1 MKPLWIVLFAAS
13 AATGDLPA
21 RPDPAR
27 VREGL
32 DAPAQ
37 AAREWAGQQARTW
50 ARTDPMSVAQLWK
63 ELGLRGRCLLV
74 RALGATGTAHAAQ
87 VGMKLAAEA
96 EPEVF
101 RALLG
106 GLAEGGRTALF
117 AEAPAEL
124 PEAKRQALA
133 ELRLRWRVE
142 EEMARLKSPSGLT
155 GHYTGQYER
164 IKKLGRGIL
173 PIFFAMFEDRAYPLP
188 GEAASGPYRS
198 IHPWMVRF
206 EREELRNLAGCAFG
220 EIVDPDDKETLQA
233 LVRLFYVYRSMNR
246 LEHPVEREDLAP
258 TLAFALHD
266 LGVRVLEAGDPTAA
280 ERLLAPARSYLSDLR
295 REARLGGYDAWRA
308 WWDLGYAYIRLGNP
322 KEGEKWYQMVL
333 EVPQVSRSVAAY
345 NLACNFAMRGLQ
357 EPARRDE
364 FKQLSLKYLEKAVNE
379 FSYTDWQWMEEDKD
393 LDLVHDDPRY
403 KVLLHYLKRKYPDRR
418 KGRVSK
424 ELREFLNGDDSD

>member
-1 MKPLWIVLFAAS
+1 LLVKSLWIVLFAIS
-13 AATGDLPA
+13 VAAADLPA
-21 RPDPAR
+21 GPDPAAL
-27 VREGL
+27 REGL

-37 AAREWAGQQARTW
+37 AAREWAAERARTW
-50 ARTDPMSVAQLWK
+50 ARTDPMGVAGLWK
-63 ELGLRGRCLLV
+63 DLGERGRCVLA

-87 VGMKLAAEA
+87 VGMSLAADA

-106 GLAEGGRTALF
+106 GLAEGGRKALF
-117 AEAPAEL
+117 ADAPAEL
-124 PEAKRQALA
+124 PEPRRKALA

-173 PIFFAMFEDRAYPLP
+173 PIFLAMFMDEAYPLP
-188 GEAASGPYRS
+188 GEAASGPYRP

-206 EREELRNLAGCAFG
+206 EREELRNLAGYAFG
-220 EIVDPDDKETLQA
+220 EIIDPDDKETIKK
-233 LVRLFYVYRSMNR
+233 LVRLFYGYWFMSP
-246 LEHPVEREDLAP
+246 LLHPVEREDLAP

-266 LGVRVLEAGDPTAA
+266 LGEPG
-280 ERLLAPARSYLSDLR
+280 PARRYLSDLR
-295 REARLGGYDAWRA
+295 RDANLGGYEAWRA

-322 KEGEKWYQMVL
+322 EEGERWYKLVL
-333 EVPQVSRSVAAY
+333 EEEQVSRSVAAY

-364 FKQLSLKYLEKAVNE
+364 FKRLSLKYLEMSINE
-379 FSYTDWQWMEEDKD
+379 FHYTDWQWMEEDKD
-393 LDLVHDDPRY
+393 LDLVRDDPRY
-403 KVLLHYLKRKYPDRR
+403 KALLHQLKSKYPDRR
-418 KGRVSK
+418 KGRISK
-424 ELREFLNGDDSD
+424 ELREFLNGDDDK